1 MSKIKDNSKPDKPRL
16 SNDQFI
22 ALSCELA
29 HERVEEEHTGDEC
42 ADLLAKDGAESCYTE
57 DGQEFFDVMYD
68 HYQDILSKYL
78 DGQEPDKAEPDNWSG
93 ALSLIGIDPNKP
105 LTLKDQLPEPEDEIK
120 YDYVCAECEGDL
132 MVDAWVVWSIEKQDF
147 VISEVF
153 VDQPRNCFHNKC
165 NGVVGVKEIEMTQ
178 ITPNP
183 DKAEKEN
190 K

>member
-1 MSKIKDNSKPDKPRL
+1 MKDIGNLCTHCHKDTSFGSGRFVNRIPSTTDDEDGYMCAECYTEPNISPHQPKPDKPRL

-78 DGQEPDKAEPDNWSG
+78 DGQEPDKAEHWTTT
-93 ALSLIGIDPNKP
+93 ALK
-105 LTLKDQLPEPEDEIK
+105 PEPEPKIK
-120 YDYVCAECEGDL
+120 V
-132 MVDAWVVWSIEKQDF
+132 
-147 VISEVF
+147 
-153 VDQPRNCFHNKC
+153 N
-165 NGVVGVKEIEMTQ
+165 
-178 ITPNP
+178 
-183 DKAEKEN
+183 
-190 K
+190 